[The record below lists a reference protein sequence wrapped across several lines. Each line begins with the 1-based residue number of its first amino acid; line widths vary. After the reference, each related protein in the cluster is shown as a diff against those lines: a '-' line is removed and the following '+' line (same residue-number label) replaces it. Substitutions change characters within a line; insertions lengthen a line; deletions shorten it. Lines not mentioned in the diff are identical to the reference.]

1 METPSRAAVAGT
13 GTVSLPPVVA
23 VVVVASLVAFFP
35 WLKAHDPVPVATNAE
50 VVSFVAVVS
59 LALLFPL
66 LLDWA
71 VEVVGR
77 FVAADVGGVHAD
89 KKMVQY
95 PLNDGEKATLFVG
108 LAVGPAVALASDAFI
123 CASCAHRVDF
133 GTLYNTAARYQIVAV
148 VGTLWASLH
157 RLDPTVWGRA
167 STVLGVAVL
176 TVAVNIS
183 SGPYQVY
190 GPGANI
196 ASLVLLAVAM
206 LGLIVPA
213 TRWLQQTL
221 PKIRRQGAEKED
233 FNPGGIIDGTAT
245 ETANPS
251 RLVFL
256 ASYVVIG
263 TASSVAILLMLAV
276 TEPTQPLDTFMTV
289 IFLGFFAGLEVF
301 LLLHVMLVKLKF
313 IYRLAD
319 VLQAKKAFMRY
330 TAHEIRTPLNAA
342 MLGINL
348 LLTALHGVDEAA
360 RDDLDNEMLD
370 TANDVSKVRPI

>member
-1 METPSRAAVAGT
+1 MTLGLPWWRG
-13 GTVSLPPVVA
+13 SLGCGGWGVQA
-23 VVVVASLVAFFP
+23 VVVVASLVAFSP
-35 WLKAHDPVPVATNAE
+35 WLEAHDPVPVATNAE
-50 VVSFVAVVS
+50 VVSLVAVVS

-71 VEVVGR
+71 VEFVGR
-77 FVAADVGGVHAD
+77 FVAADVGGG
-89 KKMVQY
+89 KKMVQF

-123 CASCAHRVDF
+123 CASCAHRFDF
-133 GTLYNTAARYQIVAV
+133 GTLYNTAARCEIVAV

-176 TVAVNIS
+176 TVAVNIVNIS
-183 SGPYQVY
+183 SGPYQMY

-196 ASLVLLAVAM
+196 ASLVLLAVVM

-221 PKIRRQGAEKED
+221 LKMRRQEALKED
-233 FNPGGIIDGTAT
+233 FNPGGSVAGTAT

-256 ASYVVIG
+256 ALYVVIG

-276 TEPTQPLDTFMTV
+276 TRPGHAIDTFMTV
-289 IFLGFFAGLEVF
+289 IFLGFFAGLEVL
-301 LLLHVMLVKLKF
+301 LLLHVMLIKLEF
-313 IYRLAD
+313 IYHLAD

-342 MLGINL
+342 MLGIKL
-348 LLTALHGVDEAA
+348 LLTTLHGVDEAT